1 MLTSSNPTEQQDS
14 LDSSCRGLEAPD
26 KAATAASKKDAAVKV
41 VADDM
46 KAKIIEDSG
55 VLVSPEPTKEGAAN
69 INNKKAKGNIGCLVM
84 VLDEAKRMLLQAQK
98 EVKIKEDKVIELEK
112 RLAEVLERSSAQSQP
127 LKKEDI
133 SEEERRAAVRRR
145 WRILGMKVR
154 IGISANIVKKRKIN
168 DPNSFIV
175 KETEAVKKAD
185 ELDLE
190 GACKR
195 KTKVRGKWRRAG
207 FGAGITLGKDN
218 F

>member
-1 MLTSSNPTEQQDS
+1 MLTSTNPTDQKDS
-14 LDSSCRGLEAPD
+14 LDASCRGLEAAN
-26 KAATAASKKDAAVKV
+26 KAAAASDKDPAAKL

-46 KAKIIEDSG
+46 KAKMIDS
-55 VLVSPEPTKEGAAN
+55 EPIKGATK
-69 INNKKAKGNIGCLVM
+69 KTKGNIGCLVM

-98 EVKIKEDKVIELEK
+98 EVKIKEEKVLELEK
-112 RLAEVLERSSAQSQP
+112 RLAEVLERSSAQTQI
-127 LKKEDI
+127 KKEDKT
-133 SEEERRAAVRRR
+133 EEERRAAVRRR

-195 KTKVRGKWRRAG
+195 KTKVRGKWRKAG
-207 FGAGITLGKDN
+207 KAFGAGDTLGRDN
-218 F
+218 W